1 MVVVEQKLETTPEA
15 AADRSARFPKVS
27 RQALSTLQVN
37 LGYRCNQA
45 CHHCHVEAGPA
56 RSESMSLETV
66 DLVLDFARRSRV
78 GTLDLTGGAPE
89 LNPHFRYLV
98 QAARAAGIAV
108 IDRCNL
114 TVLLEPGMADLAAFL
129 ARERVRVIASLPC
142 YSAGNTDAQRGKGV
156 FARSLEAL
164 GLLNHLG
171 YGDAGSGL
179 VLDFVYNP
187 NGAFLPPDPATLEA
201 QYRRELARYGVNFNS
216 LLTLTNMPIKRFE
229 HALERDGALETY
241 FELLVDNFS
250 PDNLQH
256 LMCRSLISVDWRGY
270 VYDCDFNQMLEL
282 HLGGQKR
289 HLSELVAAEL
299 VGAPIAVA
307 RHCFGCA
314 AGRGSSCGGALTD

>member
-1 MVVVEQKLETTPEA
+1 MRT
-15 AADRSARFPKVS
+15 
-27 RQALSTLQVN
+27 
-37 LGYRCNQA
+37 
-45 CHHCHVEAGPA
+45 
-56 RSESMSLETV
+56 ESMSLETV
-66 DLVLDFARRSRV
+66 DLVLDFARRAHV

-98 QAARAAGIAV
+98 RAARAAGITV

-114 TVLLEPGMADLAAFL
+114 TVLLEPDMTDLAAFL
-129 ARERVRVIASLPC
+129 AGEKVRIIASLPC

-156 FARSLEAL
+156 FARSIEAL
-164 GLLNHLG
+164 GLLNALG
-171 YGDAGSGL
+171 YGDTASGL
-179 VLDFVYNP
+179 ELDFVYNP

-201 QYRRELARYGVNFNS
+201 QYRRELAHYGVRFNN

-229 HALERDGALETY
+229 HALKREGRLAAY
-241 FELLVDNFS
+241 FEMLEENFS
-250 PDNLQH
+250 PGNLQH

-282 HLGGQKR
+282 DLGGRRQHLG
-289 HLSELVAAEL
+289 ELVAAEL

-314 AGRGSSCGGALTD
+314 AGRGSSCGGALTA